1 MSQTADQQTLRNQHL
16 LLVDDTVLDSD
27 VDVLLSNV
35 LPRLTAEGSTRKL
48 SRYTTLTG
56 PLEITESV
64 AEEAQIPP
72 VFVSAYVLS
81 APMEREPEAPP
92 EWFVHSEGIEKLF
105 PSGLPVREEERGVDL
120 LIALARRLHA
130 AVRIADDAEPGGHE
144 RIIVPDP
151 DAHPE
156 ITVYSQYW
164 ITSDLLLPLI
174 EKAIPEGQVVDTSA
188 DVPEDQELDGYSLDI
203 DLGEGRGL
211 IELGVMVETALPT
224 IVERFA
230 DGPQTAYSIRWHAD
244 DDDDSSREH
253 RRIRRAAAS
262 IIGDLAASVVEATG
276 GAAVDRDGF
285 LLAGHQLKGS

>member
-1 MSQTADQQTLRNQHL
+1 MPQTADVETLRNQHL

-35 LPRLTAEGSTRKL
+35 LPRLAADGGTRKL
-48 SRYTTLTG
+48 SRYSTLTG
-56 PLEITESV
+56 PLEITESA
-64 AEEAQIPP
+64 AEQAQIPS
-72 VFVSAYVLS
+72 VFAAAYALS
-81 APMEREPEAPP
+81 TPREREPEAPP

-105 PSGLPVREEERGVDL
+105 PAGLPMREEERGVDL

-244 DDDDSSREH
+244 DDDDSSRQH
-253 RRIRRAAAS
+253 RRMRNTAGS
-262 IIGDLAASVVEATG
+262 IIGDLAAAVVAATG
-276 GAAVDRDGF
+276 GTAVDRDGF
-285 LLAGHQLKGS
+285 LLADHQLEG

>member
-1 MSQTADQQTLRNQHL
+1 MSQTADVETLRNQHL

-35 LPRLTAEGSTRKL
+35 LPRLTADGGTRKL
-48 SRYTTLTG
+48 SRYSTLTG
-56 PLEITESV
+56 PLKITESA
-64 AEEAQIPP
+64 AEQAQIPL
-72 VFVSAYVLS
+72 VFAAAYALS
-81 APMEREPEAPP
+81 TPREREPEAPP

-105 PSGLPVREEERGVDL
+105 PAGLPMREEERGVDL

-188 DVPEDQELDGYSLDI
+188 DVPEDQELDGYSLDVE
-203 DLGEGRGL
+203 LGEGRGL
-211 IELGVMVETALPT
+211 IELGVFVETALPT

-230 DGPQTAYSIRWHAD
+230 EGPQTAYSVRWHAD
-244 DDDDSSREH
+244 NEGESSRQH

-262 IIGDLAASVVEATG
+262 IIGDLAAAVVDATG
-276 GAAVDRDGF
+276 GTAVDRDGF
-285 LLAGHQLKGS
+285 LLADHQLEG

>member
-1 MSQTADQQTLRNQHL
+1 MTQTADAQTLRTSHL

-35 LPRLTAEGSTRKL
+35 LPRVTSEGGTRKL
-48 SRYTTLTG
+48 SRYSTLTG
-56 PLEITESV
+56 PLEITQDA
-64 AEEAQIPP
+64 AEQAQIPSA
-72 VFVSAYVLS
+72 FVAAYALS
-81 APMEREPEAPP
+81 TPREREPEAPP
-92 EWFVHSEGIEKLF
+92 EWFVHGEGIEKLF
-105 PSGLPVREEERGVDL
+105 PSGLPMREEERGVDL
-120 LIALARRLHA
+120 LIALARRLHT
-130 AVRIADDAEPGGHE
+130 AVRIADDGSPGGHE

-151 DAHPE
+151 DAFPE

-164 ITSDLLLPLI
+164 ITSDLLLPHI
-174 EKAIPEGQVVDTSA
+174 AKAVPDARVVDTSA
-188 DVPEDQELDGYSLDI
+188 DVSEDQELDGYSLDI

-230 DGPQTAYSIRWHAD
+230 EGPQTAYSVRWHAD
-244 DDDDSSREH
+244 DDGESSRQH

-276 GAAVDRDGF
+276 GTAVDRDGF
-285 LLAGHQLKGS
+285 LLAGHQLEG